1 MPHRPSSPTPDRRR
15 LASAAVGLLGVVG
28 LVTACTSA
36 NGQGDPAGTS
46 SAGTA
51 SDISS
56 GTSNSAGG
64 SSAAAPTTPKP
75 TALTVVSVSPAA
87 GATAVETNAAVVI
100 TLSTPLAPASAKP
113 KITPAVAGRWTTGP
127 TTLTFTPT
135 APWPAATR
143 ITVTVPAGLVS
154 SENQKLTAAS
164 TASFVTKAV
173 SAERVQQL
181 LAELGYLPLSFH
193 VTGRAHT
200 GNETALAE
208 AGSYSWKWSSAQSV
222 LGAFWSTSRPTNR
235 LTRAALMDFQRQH
248 GLATDGVAGPRT
260 AAALVQDA
268 LAHRSDPHTYNY
280 VHVSKA
286 THESLTLYVNGAVKS
301 HVAVS
306 TGITGATTYDG
317 LFPVYAHMYYTRMR
331 GTNVDGTKYDDD
343 IYWASYFNGGEAMH
357 AYPRASYGFPQ
368 SNGCVEIQPSNA
380 KKIWPFT
387 PVGTPVTVTG

>member
-1 MPHRPSSPTPDRRR
+1 MPHRPSRPADRRR
-15 LASAAVGLLGVVG
+15 LATLAVGLLGVIVAT
-28 LVTACTSA
+28 VSACSSA
-36 NGQGDPAGTS
+36 NGAAGAASTRRY
-46 SAGTA
+46 ADYVTA
-51 SDISS
+51 SS
-56 GTSNSAGG
+56 GSG
-64 SSAAAPTTPKP
+64 STASAAPTTTAPKP

-87 GATAVETNAAVVI
+87 GAEAVATNAAVVV
-100 TLSTPLAPASAKP
+100 TLSTALATTSTEP
-113 KITPAVAGRWTTGP
+113 KISPAVAGRWTTNAS
-127 TTLTFTPT
+127 TLTFLPT

-154 SENQKLTAAS
+154 TDAQKLAAS
-164 TASFVTKAV
+164 TKSSFVTRAV

-181 LAELGYLPLSFH
+181 LAKLGYLPLSFRA
-193 VTGRAHT
+193 TGRAHT

-222 LGAFWSTSRPTNR
+222 LGEYWSASRPTNR

-260 AAALVQDA
+260 AAALVKDA
-268 LAHRSDPHTYNY
+268 LAHRADSHTYNY

-286 THESLTLYVNGAVKS
+286 AHESLTLYVNGAVKF

-331 GTNVDGTKYDDD
+331 GTNVDGTKYDDN

-368 SNGCVEIQPSNA
+368 SNGCVEIQPANA
-380 KKIWPFT
+380 KMIWPYT
-387 PVGTPVTVTG
+387 PVGTPVSVTG